1 MNSNATEHTG
11 HASTEPS
18 DQIYTVSVAA
28 ELAGMHAQTLRQ
40 YDRLGLVSP
49 ERAKGRGRRYS
60 GADVRKLVEIQSLTQ
75 DQGVNLA
82 GVALIL
88 ELRDRVEGLHTEI
101 QRLQNVIASTSVPTS
116 RVFTADATGDVRLRP
131 PSYPVA
137 EPSETVDDS
146 DGHIAPA
153 RTALTAV
160 KPAAGKSVVPAVTAL
175 GWQRLA
181 LLQLSRIVQ
190 ERGQ

>member
-1 MNSNATEHTG
+1 MNSNATEGAG
-11 HASTEPS
+11 HPSTEPV

-88 ELRDRVEGLHTEI
+88 ELRDHIEGLHTEI
-101 QRLQNVIASTSVPTS
+101 EQLRQAIASTSVPPS
-116 RVFTADATGDVRLRP
+116 RVFTADAAGDVRLRP
-131 PSYPVA
+131 PKSPTEA
-137 EPSETVDDS
+137 DSELANRPEPDREV
-146 DGHIAPA
+146 I
-153 RTALTAV
+153 TAA
-160 KPAAGKSVVPAVTAL
+160 KPISGKSVVPAATAF

-181 LLQLSRIVQ
+181 LLQLSRIMQ
-190 ERGQ
+190 GRGQ